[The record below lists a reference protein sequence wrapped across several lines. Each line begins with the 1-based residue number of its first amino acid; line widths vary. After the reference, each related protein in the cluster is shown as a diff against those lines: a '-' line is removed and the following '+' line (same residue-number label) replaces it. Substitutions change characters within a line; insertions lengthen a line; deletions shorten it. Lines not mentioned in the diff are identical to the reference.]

1 MLKQKMPL
9 LFFFLVLTT
18 PIFTQNVRATGLL
31 FNDNNYQNAPKLSPS
46 LKFTTSDIP
55 VVSLKK
61 FCPLPGNQGE
71 MGSCVGWATSYGALT
86 ISQAI
91 KENQTNKEL
100 ITEQAK
106 SALYVYNQIKF
117 SNCVPGGANI
127 EDALDLMKE
136 KGSCMQNDFLPNSC
150 DVLPTNLEDIK
161 AKDNRIK
168 EYFTLFYIDAIP
180 EKKINAT
187 INSLKANKPVVI
199 GMNITKS
206 FFNIDG
212 TGLWNPETQEE
223 KLEGGHAMCVI
234 GYNQISKTFE
244 LLNSY
249 GSDWGKGG
257 FMTISFE
264 DFGEYCKYGYQFS
277 LLEKTKNI
285 SNFAFQGT
293 FEIKKL
299 RYENDNP
306 IFDKIAAQRTDEEYQ
321 IRAGMLSKGDF
332 LKIFAKNL
340 KEDSYLYIFSIK
352 PDKTTELLFPNSSL
366 IDGATVKDLPL
377 IPSNNA
383 YIEIPND
390 ENKAIQAD
398 MSGQDYI
405 VFLYASK
412 KIDNIYSIV
421 KSMANK
427 KENISVTKKLQDI
440 FSNDLVPTAY
450 INYPNDYIG
459 FTGNSTFG
467 HIVPLVV
474 NVSVAE

>member
-18 PIFTQNVRATGLL
+18 PIFTQNVRATGLQ
-31 FNDNNYQNAPKLSPS
+31 FNDNNYQNAPRLSPS
-46 LKFTTSDIP
+46 LKFTTNDIP

-61 FCPLPGNQGE
+61 FCPIPGNQGE
-71 MGSCVGWATSYGALT
+71 MGSCVGWATSYAALS

-91 KENQTNKEL
+91 KENQTNRQL

-106 SALYVYNQIKF
+106 SALYVYNQIKVID
-117 SNCVPGGANI
+117 CIPGGAHI

-136 KGSCMQNDFLPNSC
+136 KGSCMQNEFSPNTC

-161 AKDNRIK
+161 ARDNRIK
-168 EYFTLFYIDAIP
+168 EYFTLFHVDAIP

-199 GMNITKS
+199 GMNVTQS
-206 FFNIDG
+206 FFNIDA
-212 TGLWNPETQEE
+212 TGLWKPDQLE
-223 KLEGGHAMCVI
+223 KKMGGHAMCVV
-234 GYNQISKTFE
+234 GYNQITRTFE
-244 LLNSY
+244 LMNSY

-257 FMTISFE
+257 FLTISFE
-264 DFGEYCKYGYQFS
+264 DFGNYCKYGYQFS

-299 RYENDNP
+299 RYEDDNP

-321 IRAGMLSKGDF
+321 IKTGILSKGDF

-340 KEDSYLYIFSIK
+340 KEDNYLYIFSIK

-405 VFLYASK
+405 VCLYASK

-427 KENISVTKKLQDI
+427 KEDISVIKKLQDI

-450 INYPNDYIG
+450 INYPNNYIG

-467 HIVPLVV
+467 YIVPLVV